1 MTWNP
6 LALATALQTVPE
18 QNIDVT
24 NSESALIIK
33 MNDYGDL
40 QINILFTSRQMII
53 ETFICPVSS
62 ISNPDEFN
70 TFLLRNQKM
79 MPLSSV
85 GISSVQQEEY
95 YIVFGALS
103 LKSSL
108 EDILL
113 EITSLVDNALDLA
126 EITEEYSHELQG
138 RVFMGILKSLFTLG
152 KSFISQAEESI
163 EETQG
168 VRMLEQ
174 HIRDAKAELD
184 KAGKSR
190 VDLLARVKLSHDKL
204 KDLRERKASL
214 EARALEALSKNVNP
228 SLINEVAEEIARLE
242 NLITAEEQVLSN
254 LEVSRDGV
262 EKAVTATA
270 QRIAQ
275 FEQQME
281 VVKATEAMQ
290 RAQQAVTTSTVGA
303 SSSVSTAAESLK
315 RLQTRQ
321 AERQARLDAAAQ
333 LEKVADGRDLDE
345 KLAEAG
351 IGGSNK
357 SSAQDV
363 LARLQRQQGEYF
375 FCQPR

>member
-24 NSESALIIK
+24 NSE
-33 MNDYGDL
+33 NDYGDL

-126 EITEEYSHELQG
+126 EITEEYSH
-138 RVFMGILKSLFTLG
+138 
-152 KSFISQAEESI
+152 
-163 EETQG
+163 
-168 VRMLEQ
+168 
-174 HIRDAKAELD
+174 
-184 KAGKSR
+184 
-190 VDLLARVKLSHDKL
+190 
-204 KDLRERKASL
+204 
-214 EARALEALSKNVNP
+214 
-228 SLINEVAEEIARLE
+228 
-242 NLITAEEQVLSN
+242 
-254 LEVSRDGV
+254 
-262 EKAVTATA
+262 
-270 QRIAQ
+270 
-275 FEQQME
+275 
-281 VVKATEAMQ
+281 
-290 RAQQAVTTSTVGA
+290 
-303 SSSVSTAAESLK
+303 
-315 RLQTRQ
+315 
-321 AERQARLDAAAQ
+321 
-333 LEKVADGRDLDE
+333 
-345 KLAEAG
+345 
-351 IGGSNK
+351 
-357 SSAQDV
+357 
-363 LARLQRQQGEYF
+363 
-375 FCQPR
+375 

>member
-126 EITEEYSHELQG
+126 EIT
-138 RVFMGILKSLFTLG
+138 
-152 KSFISQAEESI
+152 EESI

-363 LARLQRQQGEYF
+363 LARLQRQQGE
-375 FCQPR
+375 